1 MPGFLSKLDRFTV
14 GLVVSVSAGILIPCS
29 GVWDT
34 VFSRLSD
41 AAIILLFF
49 LYGAKLS
56 RRSVWEG
63 LMHWRLQSLV
73 AASTF
78 VIFPL
83 LGILSIPMWNAV
95 LGPDLCMGMLY
106 VCMLPS
112 TVQSSIAFT
121 SMAGG
126 NVAAAICSASVSSL
140 LGVFLTPLLVGLVWS
155 RGGADGVDFSTF
167 LNICYI
173 ILVPF
178 VAGQIAQRWIGK
190 WVVAHRNVTSW
201 TDHSTIWLVIYTAFS
216 HAMVNGV
223 WKNLPWLSLVEV
235 LGLSSAGRR
244 PLADGFSFPQAP
256 FFAGRPDCDHLLR
269 FQEKPGYRHPDD
281 ERDFCRF
288 PHRPAG
294 HPDHDFPPAPV
305 DGLFHPGPEVGQ
317 GPGGEEG
324 RFPVGMESRVAGYG
338 DAGSLFSGRKKLF
351 QAVFRQPC
359 TWKSARHDP
368 WLPEHE
374 REKSIWS
381 HIGREACRKR
391 EPPGSR
397 HFRPEREFMSI
408 PGQAKNTVI
417 LDVPARNDGVASPF
431 RDFCR
436 YGPVAEFVHEAMEGF
451 HVLRD
456 DPDFRICGIGLH
468 FRNIHPEGP
477 HSVAV
482 RSVEFQGPFLGMGV
496 HEEQE
501 EHDAQRH
508 QGDGGHRKIL
518 SEWSDMHVFFSFLWQ
533 GYGF

>member
-78 VIFPL
+78 VICPL

-235 LGLSSAGRR
+235 LGFCALLLVVVLWLTAFLSRR
-244 PLADGFSFPQAP
+244 LRFSREDRIAIIFCGSKKSLATGIPMMNVI
-256 FFAGRPDCDHLLR
+256 FAGSPIGLLVIPIMIFHQLQLMVCSILAR
-269 FQEKPGYRHPDD
+269 RWGRDLEEKKD
-281 ERDFCRF
+281 
-288 PHRPAG
+288 
-294 HPDHDFPPAPV
+294 
-305 DGLFHPGPEVGQ
+305 
-317 GPGGEEG
+317 
-324 RFPVGMESRVAGYG
+324 
-338 DAGSLFSGRKKLF
+338 GSL
-351 QAVFRQPC
+351 
-359 TWKSARHDP
+359 
-368 WLPEHE
+368 
-374 REKSIWS
+374 
-381 HIGREACRKR
+381 
-391 EPPGSR
+391 
-397 HFRPEREFMSI
+397 
-408 PGQAKNTVI
+408 
-417 LDVPARNDGVASPF
+417 
-431 RDFCR
+431 
-436 YGPVAEFVHEAMEGF
+436 
-451 HVLRD
+451 
-456 DPDFRICGIGLH
+456 
-468 FRNIHPEGP
+468 
-477 HSVAV
+477 
-482 RSVEFQGPFLGMGV
+482 
-496 HEEQE
+496 
-501 EHDAQRH
+501 
-508 QGDGGHRKIL
+508 
-518 SEWSDMHVFFSFLWQ
+518 
-533 GYGF
+533 